1 MIKSIGTKYN
11 DKKSSRQEWKDKER
25 AIKTKSKNVLKQLAR
40 HDSEFVRLAVIFN
53 PNIQKNSDIL
63 IDIIRKDPVIKLRET
78 ALAKLQRIRNL
89 P

>member
-53 PNIQKNSDIL
+53 PNIQRNSDIL

>member
-1 MIKSIGTKYN
+1 MIKSIGTKCN

-25 AIKTKSKNVLKQLAR
+25 AIKTKSKNVLRQLAR

-53 PNIQKNSDIL
+53 PNIQRNSDIL